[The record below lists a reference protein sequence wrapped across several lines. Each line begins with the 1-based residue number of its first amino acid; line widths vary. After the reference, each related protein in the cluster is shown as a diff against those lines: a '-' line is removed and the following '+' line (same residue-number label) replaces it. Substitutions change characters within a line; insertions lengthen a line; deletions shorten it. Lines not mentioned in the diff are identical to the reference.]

1 MEVTV
6 TMVVCDVCK
15 RQDRPAQKYL
25 LAVGDTEPVRKDLCV
40 EDAAPVVA
48 LFFEPEAAAPEAAV
62 TLDGPQGHDR
72 ETARPAREP
81 AAPAKKAAAKR
92 APAKKAT
99 AKKTTAKKTA
109 TRRKSLGARTLT
121 PEQIEAEKAAAR
133 AKDGS

>member
-15 RQDRPAQKYL
+15 RQDRPAKKYL

-48 LFFEPEAAAPEAAV
+48 LFFEPGTAALEAAV
-62 TLDGPQGHDR
+62 ALDGPEGQDR
-72 ETARPAREP
+72 ETARPARES
-81 AAPAKKAAAKR
+81 AAPAKKAAGKR

-99 AKKTTAKKTA
+99 AKKTTAKKT
-109 TRRKSLGARTLT
+109 TPRRTGLGARKAT